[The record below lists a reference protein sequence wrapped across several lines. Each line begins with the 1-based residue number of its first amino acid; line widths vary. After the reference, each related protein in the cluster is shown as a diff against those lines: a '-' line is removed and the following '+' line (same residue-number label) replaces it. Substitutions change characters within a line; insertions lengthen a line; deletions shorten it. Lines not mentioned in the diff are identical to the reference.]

1 MATVYKILSP
11 CLKEC
16 YVGSTIDEKERWR
29 EHKKNRNECCSR
41 ILFEKYGVENC
52 KFVVMEVCPIEEKR
66 VKEQWWMDH
75 SVGVV
80 NKQGAFRTDEEH
92 KMINRE
98 CVKVYRDNHIE
109 ERRAYGR
116 THHAENRDSRN
127 EKSRAYYQ
135 ANRERILAQKL
146 AKKR

>member
-1 MATVYKILSP
+1 MYKILSP
-11 CLKEC
+11 DLKEC

-29 EHKKNRNECCSR
+29 EHKKNRNNCCSR

-92 KMINRE
+92 KIISRE
-98 CVKVYRDNHIE
+98 CVKVYRNNHIE

-116 THHAENRDSRN
+116 TYHSENRDSRN

-135 ANRERILAQKL
+135 ANREKILAQKL
-146 AKKR
+146 AKKKE